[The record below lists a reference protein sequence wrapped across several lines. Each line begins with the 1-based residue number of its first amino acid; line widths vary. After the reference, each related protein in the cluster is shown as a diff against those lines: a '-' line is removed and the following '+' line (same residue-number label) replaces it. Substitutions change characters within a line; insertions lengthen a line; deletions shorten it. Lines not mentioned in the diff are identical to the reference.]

1 MLREAISKSISFVR
15 RQLTNPSFTQIQIH
29 TTSTWNS
36 GQSCHNVCIH
46 SAKVPLKC
54 FLLNREIFWVQW
66 QRIKYELHVFDWL
79 SGCCYDTG
87 QHTRPSHWLPKC
99 SQVLYFAHKMCS
111 RGICHRASCKAGGVE
126 ECQRIAGWVIWR
138 REPEGSQPS
147 LWFIGHRC
155 SVSAPVDASSSKHH
169 FSSTSALT
177 PSIANILIQT
187 PFLLFLVVKP
197 ILNISNHKQTNPPI
211 YYVSSHLF

>member
-1 MLREAISKSISFVR
+1 MLREAISESISFVR

-54 FLLNREIFWVQW
+54 FLLNREIFWVQC

-99 SQVLYFAHKMCS
+99 SQVLCFTHKMCS
-111 RGICHRASCKAGGVE
+111 RGFVIVRHVN
-126 ECQRIAGWVIWR
+126 QAGWRSVKGLLG
-138 REPEGSQPS
+138 ESYGEEGSQPS

-155 SVSAPVDASSSKHH
+155 FVSAPVDGCFFQQPSFLFHLRLNTKHCKYSDTNTQHH
-169 FSSTSALT
+169 FSC
-177 PSIANILIQT
+177 
-187 PFLLFLVVKP
+187 F
-197 ILNISNHKQTNPPI
+197 
-211 YYVSSHLF
+211 

>member
-1 MLREAISKSISFVR
+1 MLREAISESISFVR

-99 SQVLYFAHKMCS
+99 SQVLYFTHKMCS
-111 RGICHRASCKAGGVE
+111 RGICHRASCKPGGVE

-138 REPEGSQPS
+138 RGLSAFFVVYRTPLLCVCSRGRMLLPATIIS
-147 LWFIGHRC
+147 L
-155 SVSAPVDASSSKHH
+155 
-169 FSSTSALT
+169 
-177 PSIANILIQT
+177 
-187 PFLLFLVVKP
+187 
-197 ILNISNHKQTNPPI
+197 PPPP
-211 YYVSSHLF
+211 